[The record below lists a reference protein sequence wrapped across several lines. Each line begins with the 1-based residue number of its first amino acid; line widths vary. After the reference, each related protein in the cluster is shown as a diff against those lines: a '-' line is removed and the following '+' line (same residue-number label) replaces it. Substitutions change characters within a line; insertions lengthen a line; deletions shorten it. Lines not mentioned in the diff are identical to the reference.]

1 MAQTLTVNTPKKNQS
16 PPPPNLVAP
25 IIFSPNDLGHLC
37 SDFSADVSNL
47 MEGSRAG
54 IVKVKVLKEEKP
66 LPKPIVTTSMSEM
79 SEIPPPSVAVPEI
92 PPPPP
97 AQTQQQLTD
106 NKKESTTDPD
116 IQRKLS
122 DFLPPAPSSP
132 PPPSSTPP
140 QRPKTAPP
148 GMYAP
153 VLPPPAPQDSDSD
166 DDIPPPPPS
175 ILEMITA
182 VSSIRSSSVN
192 QPLPGLSPPPAIAD
206 SDDDVP
212 PPPPSI
218 LEMIT
223 AVSSTRSSSVNQPL
237 PGLSPPPAIADSDDD
252 SVPPPPRHHM
262 TMPALSSTAT
272 GGPPKGVKN
281 ANDVVEDSTP
291 ICIRERISMEET
303 SISLTEKLKIR
314 KNVAKNDELEMLHRQ
329 QEHELK
335 QQQEQQ
341 QEQLQQQKV
350 QQLDIH
356 SLRIRT
362 LNANQK
368 KLASRRNDVLC
379 SASHRIPISD
389 IDRMRSVGDSIS
401 MTWVLGVSES
411 VSVPFDEKKSKRKE
425 IIDKKKRGEGTRE
438 LDGERSESLDSSS
451 NSALMDIRREVLGE
465 THHLIRHLSRQNR
478 ALHRSYFGE
487 EADGGGG
494 VDGGREHRALTGVEQ
509 RALEELET
517 DSEGTFDEETDD
529 WRPRS
534 EVIKRSRERNE
545 EEKEEKKGEKPS
557 GWEEGWESGKAESK
571 NGRRRSLTVQELI
584 DSSSRPSVNVES
596 HWNACPVDIDEDTL
610 RQRLGGEWFHM
621 SRSYPFSAPDF
632 NDDKYLTELLE
643 KYVSIAGF
651 VKDREEGRWVEVE
664 NSEGELED
672 TSDDD
677 GNEEDKDG
685 EIKPNKVSRPT
696 SSRRRS
702 AELAKRPSRK
712 SLRIAVPDDLESIAE
727 GEEGEEE
734 GKRGR
739 VDAEGQKYGGKDAKI
754 NDENS
759 GKKRD
764 LIKDRIEEIMTN
776 SGTVRMQAMKRMS
789 NPGEGIGNGSG
800 GRGNM
805 TPLQKAAFKAQM
817 MKMRREK
824 EEKTDSK
831 PPVKRAD
838 KSSGPPPR
846 VPPQGHL
853 LKAAATKVQAVNALA
868 SGPPPLGKPPSTAPV
883 STAPVAP
890 PATEPAAGAPPR
902 GPPPAHL
909 LKAATKVQ
917 AVTALARGGPPPRGT
932 PPRGAPPRGPPPA
945 HPTST
950 PP

>member
-206 SDDDVP
+206 SDDD
-212 PPPPSI
+212 
-218 LEMIT
+218 
-223 AVSSTRSSSVNQPL
+223 
-237 PGLSPPPAIADSDDD
+237 

-425 IIDKKKRGEGTRE
+425 IIDKKKRGEGR
-438 LDGERSESLDSSS
+438 
-451 NSALMDIRREVLGE
+451 RREE
-465 THHLIRHLSRQNR
+465 
-478 ALHRSYFGE
+478 
-487 EADGGGG
+487 
-494 VDGGREHRALTGVEQ
+494 
-509 RALEELET
+509 
-517 DSEGTFDEETDD
+517 
-529 WRPRS
+529 
-534 EVIKRSRERNE
+534 
-545 EEKEEKKGEKPS
+545 
-557 GWEEGWESGKAESK
+557 
-571 NGRRRSLTVQELI
+571 
-584 DSSSRPSVNVES
+584 
-596 HWNACPVDIDEDTL
+596 
-610 RQRLGGEWFHM
+610 
-621 SRSYPFSAPDF
+621 
-632 NDDKYLTELLE
+632 
-643 KYVSIAGF
+643 
-651 VKDREEGRWVEVE
+651 
-664 NSEGELED
+664 
-672 TSDDD
+672 
-677 GNEEDKDG
+677 
-685 EIKPNKVSRPT
+685 
-696 SSRRRS
+696 
-702 AELAKRPSRK
+702 
-712 SLRIAVPDDLESIAE
+712 
-727 GEEGEEE
+727 
-734 GKRGR
+734 
-739 VDAEGQKYGGKDAKI
+739 
-754 NDENS
+754 
-759 GKKRD
+759 
-764 LIKDRIEEIMTN
+764 
-776 SGTVRMQAMKRMS
+776 
-789 NPGEGIGNGSG
+789 
-800 GRGNM
+800 
-805 TPLQKAAFKAQM
+805 
-817 MKMRREK
+817 
-824 EEKTDSK
+824 
-831 PPVKRAD
+831 
-838 KSSGPPPR
+838 
-846 VPPQGHL
+846 
-853 LKAAATKVQAVNALA
+853 
-868 SGPPPLGKPPSTAPV
+868 
-883 STAPVAP
+883 
-890 PATEPAAGAPPR
+890 
-902 GPPPAHL
+902 
-909 LKAATKVQ
+909 
-917 AVTALARGGPPPRGT
+917 
-932 PPRGAPPRGPPPA
+932 
-945 HPTST
+945 
-950 PP
+950 